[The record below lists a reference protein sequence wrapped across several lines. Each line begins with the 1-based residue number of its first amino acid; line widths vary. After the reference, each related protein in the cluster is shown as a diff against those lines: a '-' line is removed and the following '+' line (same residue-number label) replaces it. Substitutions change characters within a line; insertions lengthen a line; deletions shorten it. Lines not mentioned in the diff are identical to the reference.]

1 MVGTAPAGAGD
12 VTGLI
17 VHDVVEPTDEAH
29 ATEVDD
35 EKGAAVNSN
44 HVADDENYPAP
55 TEEEDKTLRKVADSV
70 PWTAWLLCLVEL
82 AERTSYYGTNAVFG
96 NFIQFPLPQGGN
108 GSGAIDP
115 QEPEST
121 AGALGLGGQAASG
134 VVLAYTFIAYVIP
147 IFGAWWAD
155 TKIGRFRAMV
165 YGTIIGGIAH
175 VILIGGAAP
184 ALLKAGK
191 GAAPFFV
198 GLVLL
203 ALGAGIFK
211 PNVAPTFVDQ
221 YTHQRKYTKILK
233 SGEKVIVDP
242 ETTISYMLLIYYAC
256 INLGAFIQ
264 LGSVY
269 IEKYRGYW
277 LAFLVPGII
286 YFLLPPLL
294 AVLYKRTVRKPP
306 QGSDLTNFV
315 KITMSAIKKSK
326 GRVFSRS
333 LWHNVKPSTLAERG
347 EAVTYSEKDVS
358 DCQRT
363 WEAVTIFAYIPVWY
377 LNDGGV
383 GSVSSYQAAAMTTYG
398 APNDLLSTFNPIVIV
413 VFSIFMAQVG
423 YPVLRYFGITLG
435 RIDRMI
441 CGFILATLS
450 GLVGAIVQWRVY
462 ATSACGYQAT
472 FCEAGPSPISIWWQ
486 LPNVALGGMS
496 EIFVFVTSYELA
508 YARAPQHMKA
518 TVIALFLFMTALSG
532 ALGEIILPAIGDP
545 TLIWAWAAPAI
556 ALFVQTIIF
565 VWRHRGVNDDAFIT
579 HEEDFELSI
588 GAKKLE
594 DNTEESKRFES

>member
-1 MVGTAPAGAGD
+1 MVGTGPSGAGD
-12 VTGLI
+12 VTGLA
-17 VHDVVEPTDEAH
+17 VHDIVEPSDGAHGTEAIS
-29 ATEVDD
+29 
-35 EKGAAVNSN
+35 EKGAAVDSE
-44 HVADDENYPAP
+44 HVADDGNYPPP
-55 TEEEDKTLRKVADSV
+55 TKEEEKTLRKVADSV
-70 PWTAWLLCLVEL
+70 PWLLCLVEL

-96 NFIQFPLPQGGN
+96 NYIQFPLPEGGN
-108 GSGAIDP
+108 GSGAINPKD
-115 QEPEST
+115 PEST
-121 AGALGLGGQAASG
+121 AGALGLGAKAASG

-155 TKIGRFRAMV
+155 TKIGRFRAML
-165 YGTIIGGIAH
+165 YGTVIGGIAH

-191 GAAPFFV
+191 GAAPFFI

-221 YTHQRKYTKILK
+221 YTHQRKYTKVLK
-233 SGEKVIVDP
+233 TGEKVIVDP
-242 ETTISYMLLIYYAC
+242 ETTISYMFLVYYAC

-294 AVLYKRTVRKPP
+294 AVLYKRTIRKPP

-315 KITMSAIKKSK
+315 KITISAIKKSK

-333 LWHNVKPSTLAERG
+333 LWYNVKPSTLAESG

-363 WEAVTIFAYIPVWY
+363 WEAVTIFAYIPIWY

-383 GSVSSYQAAAMTTYG
+383 GSVSSYQYVELIHVFLT
-398 APNDLLSTFNPIVIV
+398 SVIV
-413 VFSIFMAQVG
+413 VFSVFMAQIG
-423 YPVLRYFGITLG
+423 YPVLRYFGIKLG

-450 GLVGAIVQWRVY
+450 GLVGAIVQWRIY
-462 ATSACGYQAT
+462 ATSSCGYQAT
-472 FCEAGPSPISIWWQ
+472 FCEAGPSPVSIWWQ

-496 EIFVFVTSYELA
+496 EIFVFVTAYELA

-532 ALGEIILPAIGDP
+532 ALGEILLPAIGDP

-565 VWRHRGVNDDAFIT
+565 VWRHRRVNDDAFMT
-579 HEEDFELSI
+579 HEEDFGPSVA
-588 GAKKLE
+588 AKKL
-594 DNTEESKRFES
+594 DASTEGNKSLEI